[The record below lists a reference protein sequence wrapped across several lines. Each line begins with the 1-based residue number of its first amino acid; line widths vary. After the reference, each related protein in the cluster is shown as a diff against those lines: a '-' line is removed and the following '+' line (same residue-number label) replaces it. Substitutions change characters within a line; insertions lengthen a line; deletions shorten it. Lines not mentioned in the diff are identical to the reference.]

1 LDVISATGRA
11 AVDQRAHELFQHQRQ
26 RVLRRNDRLF
36 AGLLGFEWVAAML
49 TALYI
54 SPQTWIGIGIGNG
67 TGTGTGPGSS
77 GHSPF
82 LIALELGGAIACL
95 PILLALAKP
104 GQTVTRHMIAVGQ
117 MLMSAL
123 LIHLAGGQTE
133 AHFHVFGSL
142 AFLAFYRDWRVVVTG
157 SAIAVAD
164 HVLRG
169 IYWPQS
175 IYGIISASPWR
186 WAEYVGWIAFEDL
199 FFIPACVQGVREMQE
214 VARHQALLE
223 TTRAEI
229 ERAVAERTAELEHQ
243 TGVLKEMTQR
253 LRASE
258 EDASRALQERR
269 DIMETIPDLLYVLD
283 LDGRLTRW
291 NQKCEVVTGY
301 TAEELLGAPFLTL
314 VANAED
320 GQARALNALRT
331 AFETGYA
338 EWEIPLKTSSGQTI
352 PYQFTGVPLK
362 DASAHAIGLTGVGR
376 DVTERKR
383 AEAELQRAKELAE
396 AANRAKSEFL
406 ANVSHEIRTPM
417 NGVIGMTELTLDTE
431 LTREQREYLELVK
444 VSADNLMTVIND
456 ILDFSKIEAGKL
468 DLVPAPFD
476 LRDSLGETLKTLAL
490 RAAQK
495 HIELAH
501 EIAADVPDALLG
513 DSARLRQVIVNLVGN
528 AIKFTEQGEVVARA
542 AVEAEAEAA
551 EAEGRVCLHFT
562 VTDTGIG
569 IPLEKQRAIFD
580 PFVQA
585 DGSSTRRHG
594 GTGLGLA
601 ISTRLV
607 AMMGGRLWVE
617 SVPGYGSMF
626 HFTAWFDVQGN
637 RVPPAVNTGTAGL
650 SEHPVLVVDDNA
662 TNRRILEEILKNW
675 GMKPLAVESGDAALA
690 TMRQAVASGDPFPL
704 VLLDAMMPVMD
715 GFRLAEEIKTDPDLA
730 GSIIMML
737 SSADQPSDA
746 ARCRTLGVAN
756 YLTKPITQSDLLKAL
771 TRVLKS
777 TPIATP
783 PSPAA
788 SASASASRTPIAAS
802 SSSSNGNG
810 PGNINGKACI
820 HGNGHT
826 DGTGKGLGTGA
837 GAGTASGTAGA
848 PQRRPLRILLAEDNA
863 VNQTLAIHLLRK
875 RGHEVTLA
883 EDGLQALAAFEA
895 EPFELV
901 LMDVQMPNLGGF
913 EATAM
918 IRQREQA
925 TGRHTPIIAMTARAM
940 KGNREECLAA
950 GFDEY
955 LAKPLRPQELY
966 DLIEKTVGLFPR
978 ATPQAPA
985 PAIDQEVILD
995 LVGDDSCL
1003 LRDLV
1008 TLFLDGIPALR
1019 DKIRSA
1025 IDAQDAS
1032 RLNSAAHELK
1042 GAASHFAAS
1051 ATVEAA
1057 RRLEAMGRDNTLT
1070 DAGDAYQILETELT
1084 RLQAALSELISPAC
1098 EVAVRS

>member
-1 LDVISATGRA
+1 METQERPSDVMSDAGRE
-11 AVDQRAHELFQHQRQ
+11 AVDRRARELFQRQRQ

-54 SPQTWIGIGIGNG
+54 SPQTWIG
-67 TGTGTGPGSS
+67 PGHP
-77 GHSPF
+77 GHPPF
-82 LIALELGGAIACL
+82 LIALGLGGAITCL
-95 PILLALAKP
+95 PILLALARP
-104 GQTVTRHMIAVGQ
+104 GQVVTRHMIAVGQ

-142 AFLAFYRDWRVVVTG
+142 AFLAFYRDWRVVVMG
-157 SAIAVAD
+157 SAIAIAD

-175 IYGIISASPWR
+175 IYGIASASPWR
-186 WAEYVGWIAFEDL
+186 TVEYVGWIAFLDL
-199 FFIPACVQGVREMQE
+199 FFIPACVQGVREMRE
-214 VARHQALLE
+214 VAQRQALLE

-243 TGVLKEMTQR
+243 TNSLTAVTQKLK
-253 LRASE
+253 ASE
-258 EDASRALQERR
+258 EEVSRALQERR

-283 LDGRLTRW
+283 LDGRLARW
-291 NQKCEVVTGY
+291 NQKCETATGY
-301 TAEELLGAPFLTL
+301 TAAELLGAPFLAL
-314 VANAED
+314 VADD
-320 GQARALNALRT
+320 GSERERVLTALRT
-331 AFETGYA
+331 AAETGYA
-338 EWEIPLKTSSGQTI
+338 EWEVALKTKASATI

-362 DASAHAIGLTGVGR
+362 DSSGQAIGLTGVGR

-383 AEAELQRAKELAE
+383 VELELKRAKETAE

-417 NGVIGMTELTLDTE
+417 NGVIGMTELALDTE
-431 LTREQREYLELVK
+431 LNREQREYLELVK

-468 DLVPAPFD
+468 DLVTAPFD

-495 HIELAH
+495 DLELAH
-501 EIAADVPDALLG
+501 QIRADVPDALLG
-513 DSARLRQVIVNLVGN
+513 DSSRLRQVIVNLVGN
-528 AIKFTEQGEVVARA
+528 AIKFTERGEVVTRV
-542 AVEAEAEAA
+542 AVEAAA
-551 EAEGRVCLHFT
+551 DARVCLHFT

-569 IPLEKQRAIFD
+569 IPAEKQQAVFD

-585 DGSSTRRHG
+585 DGSTTRRHG

-607 AMMGGRLWVE
+607 ALMEGRIWVE
-617 SVPGYGSMF
+617 SIPERGSTF
-626 HFTAWFDVQGN
+626 HFTAWFDLQTS
-637 RVPPAVNTGTAGL
+637 PEQAPISSGTADL
-650 SEHPVLVVDDNA
+650 YARPVLVVDDNA

-675 GMKPLAVESGDAALA
+675 GMKPIAVDSGEAALA
-690 TMRQAVASGDPFPL
+690 QMRRAVTHGDPFPL
-704 VLLDAMMPVMD
+704 VLLDAMMPGMD
-715 GFRLAEEIKTDPDLA
+715 GFLLAEKIKNDPDLA
-730 GSIIMML
+730 GSVIMML

-771 TRVLKS
+771 TRVLQS
-777 TPIATP
+777 TPITR
-783 PSPAA
+783 
-788 SASASASRTPIAAS
+788 SACAPEPASASRAKADTAAPS
-802 SSSSNGNG
+802 ATGKGNGNG
-810 PGNINGKACI
+810 
-820 HGNGHT
+820 HG
-826 DGTGKGLGTGA
+826 GTRA
-837 GAGTASGTAGA
+837 A
-848 PQRRPLRILLAEDNA
+848 PPPPRSLRILLAEDNA
-863 VNQTLAIHLLRK
+863 VNQMLAVHLLRR
-875 RGHEVTLA
+875 RGHEVTVA
-883 EDGLQALAAFEA
+883 EDGLQALAAYDS
-895 EPFELV
+895 EPFDLI

-913 EATAM
+913 EATAL

-925 TGRHTPIIAMTARAM
+925 TGRYIPIIAMTARAM

-955 LAKPLRPQELY
+955 LAKPLRPQELH
-966 DLIEKTVGLFPR
+966 DLIERTVGFLPSPPPP
-978 ATPQAPA
+978 T
-985 PAIDQEVILD
+985 AIDKEIIHD
-995 LVGDDSCL
+995 LVGGDTLL

-1008 TLFLDGIPALR
+1008 TLFLDGAPAMR
-1019 DKIRSA
+1019 ERIRTA
-1025 IDAQDAS
+1025 IDEQDAAE
-1032 RLNSAAHELK
+1032 LNDAAHELK

-1057 RRLEAMGRDNTLT
+1057 RQLETMGRDHNLIHAE
-1070 DAGDAYQILETELT
+1070 DAFQILETELD
-1084 RLQAALSELISPAC
+1084 RLHSALSELITPAQPM
-1098 EVAVRS
+1098 AAGN